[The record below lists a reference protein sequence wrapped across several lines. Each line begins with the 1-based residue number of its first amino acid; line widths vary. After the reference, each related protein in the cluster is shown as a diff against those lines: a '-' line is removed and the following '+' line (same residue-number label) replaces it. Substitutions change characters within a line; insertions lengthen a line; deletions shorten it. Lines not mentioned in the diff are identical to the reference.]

1 MAVPVDAVA
10 GHQAVDNGIGGV
22 NGVVDKQHRVGGG
35 VIDNSIAARLGGID
49 CIACHDVKAS
59 GAEGVGLE
67 VYRPRLVW
75 QGNVVYPGAVF
86 IAVHAAIFGISK
98 PKCMTSGRDKES
110 GTGPFHYARLGE
122 EVGIVDI
129 EMELVVV
136 GFGRHPVVE
145 SDAVGRG
152 EGDGDADFGRLAVAE
167 AGSGAQAV
175 DACIGSVHVDCP
187 RIVAL
192 CPARGMVDTALEG
205 LQGIGAY
212 IEGVDCVIA

>member
-22 NGVVDKQHRVGGG
+22 DGVVDKKHRVGGG
-35 VIDNSIAARLGGID
+35 VIDNSIAAGLGGID

-67 VYRPRLVW
+67 VYRLRLVRK
-75 QGNVVYPGAVF
+75 GNVVYPGAVAV
-86 IAVHAAIFGISK
+86 AVHAAIFGVSK
-98 PKCMTSGRDKES
+98 PKCVTSGRDKEC
-110 GTGPFHYARLGE
+110 GTGPCHFARLGE

-129 EMELVVV
+129 EVELVVV
-136 GFGRHPVVE
+136 GFGRHLVVE
-145 SDAVGRG
+145 ADAVGCG
-152 EGDGDADFGRLAVAE
+152 EGDGDADLGRLAVAE

-187 RIVAL
+187 RIGAL
-192 CPARGMVDTALEG
+192 YPARGMEDTAFEG
-205 LQGIGAY
+205 FHWIGAY
-212 IEGVDCVIA
+212 IEGIDCVIA